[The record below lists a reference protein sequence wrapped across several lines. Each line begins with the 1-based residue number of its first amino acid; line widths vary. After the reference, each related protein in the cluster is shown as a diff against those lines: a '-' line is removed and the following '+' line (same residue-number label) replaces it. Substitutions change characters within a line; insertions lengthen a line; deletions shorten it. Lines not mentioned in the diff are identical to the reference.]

1 MKATQSN
8 KGKRIGTRMRGNLQR
23 AYEARGSALAGLY
36 HSYSL
41 KNESDFVV
49 VGDLLFLN
57 FLYCES
63 DPDAL
68 SINYSPKTDLVAAEI
83 LRPRG
88 VLELRRIRRADRA
101 DSASIMASCEEL
113 VREYQAQIEGGGTA
127 FASVRL
133 STVTEQDLIPGNE
146 VRLQN
151 WHRILPW
158 YAYTRFHTLDDSSRL
173 IHAAMETHGCMDA
186 RHILSIAETTTAQAL
201 LMAATIKAT
210 AKGEFESDLS
220 QKPYSLNTRFHIRGH
235 A

>member
-1 MKATQSN
+1 MKASKSN
-8 KGKRIGTRMRGNLQR
+8 KGKRIGTRMRGNLQQ
-23 AYEARGSALAGLY
+23 AYEARGGALAGLY

-57 FLYCES
+57 FLYCEG

-68 SINYSPKTDLVAAEI
+68 SINYSPKHDLIAAEI

-88 VLELRRIRRADRA
+88 VLELRRIRRADRS
-101 DSASIMASCEEL
+101 DSAAIVARCDEV
-113 VREYQAQIEGGGTA
+113 VRQYEAQIAAGDAAYKSICLT
-127 FASVRL
+127 
-133 STVTEQDLIPGNE
+133 TVTEQELIPGNE

-173 IHAAMETHGCMDA
+173 IHAAMDTHGCMDA
-186 RHILSIAETTTAQAL
+186 RHILSIVETSTAQAL

-210 AKGEFESDLS
+210 AKGQFESNLAA
-220 QKPYSLNTRFHIRGH
+220 KPFSLNTRFFFRGRE
-235 A
+235 